1 MLLLQIVSVKLF
13 IQVTN
18 ANEGEKMLGLKP
30 GLISSIKLKSL
41 FTEESKSII

>member
-18 ANEGEKMLGLKP
+18 ANEEEKNIRAETLVN
-30 GLISSIKLKSL
+30 
-41 FTEESKSII
+41 FFH